1 MKIDISFSLN
11 REPVKFDVHLRG
23 APNEVVQLVQNIKD
37 VAEQFLYHWKTFPII
52 LPPPL
57 TVSSAPLHQHQH
69 QHQNSTGGNSSE
81 LNAVGSTDSNGSSL
95 SLARRS
101 NKHLNMRDL
110 FLAPSFDELDAVAVD
125 AKGEPR
131 RLNNK
136 QLESIRE
143 RGLIYNVEILRQ
155 WLEEGCQ
162 QIWQMPG
169 MWKRVRQLIMLR
181 SEAFIRAHG
190 GHFEHFL

>member
-1 MKIDISFSLN
+1 MGDTALCILHFCTWWGQMVSFTPQPIYLHGSNMML
-11 REPVKFDVHLRG
+11 
-23 APNEVVQLVQNIKD
+23 Q

-57 TVSSAPLHQHQH
+57 AVSNPPTHQH
-69 QHQNSTGGNSSE
+69 QHQNSTGGNNSE
-81 LNAVGSTDSNGSSL
+81 FHGGGVAGSTDNSGSSL

-125 AKGEPR
+125 SKGEPR
-131 RLNNK
+131 RLSNK

-143 RGLIYNVEILRQ
+143 RG
-155 WLEEGCQ
+155 
-162 QIWQMPG
+162 
-169 MWKRVRQLIMLR
+169 
-181 SEAFIRAHG
+181 
-190 GHFEHFL
+190 

>member
-1 MKIDISFSLN
+1 MF
-11 REPVKFDVHLRG
+11 
-23 APNEVVQLVQNIKD
+23 Q

-57 TVSSAPLHQHQH
+57 AVSSPPTH

-81 LNAVGSTDSNGSSL
+81 FHGGIVAGSTDNTGSSL

-125 AKGEPR
+125 SKGEPR
-131 RLNNK
+131 RLSNK
-136 QLESIRE
+136 QLESISE
-143 RGLIYNVEILRQ
+143 RG
-155 WLEEGCQ
+155 
-162 QIWQMPG
+162 
-169 MWKRVRQLIMLR
+169 
-181 SEAFIRAHG
+181 
-190 GHFEHFL
+190 